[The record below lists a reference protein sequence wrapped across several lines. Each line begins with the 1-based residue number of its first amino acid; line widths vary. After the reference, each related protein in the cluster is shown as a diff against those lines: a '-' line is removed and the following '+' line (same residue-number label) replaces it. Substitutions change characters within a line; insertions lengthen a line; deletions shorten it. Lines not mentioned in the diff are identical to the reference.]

1 MELWDAYDALG
12 VKLNCSLVRE
22 EPLPANYLHVVATI
36 AVRHHDGT
44 WLLTRRDLNK
54 PSYPGCW
61 ELSCG
66 GSILKDETWYNG
78 ACRELLEETGIHA
91 KSLVLHHTLI
101 SPETHS
107 IHAGYLCDYTGDK
120 DAIQLQE
127 NETIDYCWLTAKELL
142 RFSQEPQ
149 FVDVQRVRWQR
160 LLCRLKAENS

>member
-12 VKLNCSLVRE
+12 AKLNCSLVRE
-22 EPLPANYLHVVATI
+22 EPLPKNHLHVVATI
-36 AVRHHDGT
+36 AVHHLDGT

-66 GSILKDETWYNG
+66 GSILKGETWYDG
-78 ACRELLEETGIHA
+78 ACRELREETGIYA

-101 SPETHS
+101 SPEDHS
-107 IHAGYLCDYTGDK
+107 IHAGYLCDYAGDK
-120 DAIQLQE
+120 NAIHLQE
-127 NETIDYCWLTAKELL
+127 NETIDDCWLTAEELF

-149 FVDVQRVRWQR
+149 FVDVQCIRWQR
-160 LLCRLKAENS
+160 LLRRLKAEIS